1 MSEYAFYQGDTFITL
16 GTLAE
21 ISKETGIA
29 ERMLR
34 YYSFASSQKRN
45 PNGRA
50 VIKIEEEDNGLRKT
64 IN

>member
-1 MSEYAFYQGDTFITL
+1 MSEHALYQGDTFITM

-29 ERMLR
+29 ERMLK
-34 YYSFASSQKRN
+34 YYTFASTASTQKRN

-50 VIKIEEEDNGLRKT
+50 VVKIEVDDEG
-64 IN
+64 

>member
-1 MSEYAFYQGDTFITL
+1 MSEYALYQGDAFITF

-29 ERMLR
+29 ERMLK
-34 YYSFASSQKRN
+34 YYTFASTQRRN

-50 VIKIEEEDNGLRKT
+50 VVKIEVDDEG
-64 IN
+64 

>member
-1 MSEYAFYQGDTFITL
+1 MSEYALYQGDVFITL

-29 ERMLR
+29 EKLLR
-34 YYSFASSQKRN
+34 YYTFASYNRRH

-50 VIKIEEEDNGLRKT
+50 VVKIEVDDE
-64 IN
+64 